1 MVWSQLEI
9 WFSCFKVIFFHIHNV
24 HKKISSNWFLFDF
37 TRFFKGLVLA
47 WPFFNL
53 GILLYVNCKQT
64 NFYIPN
70 SSHRN
75 NNNLNHDTVDD
86 DPMAAMLDNNA
97 KNNKAANIF
106 VNKLHGLVST
116 SEYAEVSHSNVME
129 HRTSSQGPYATT
141 NLIEPSN
148 VRENFSFLSG
158 L

>member
-1 MVWSQLEI
+1 
-9 WFSCFKVIFFHIHNV
+9 
-24 HKKISSNWFLFDF
+24 
-37 TRFFKGLVLA
+37 
-47 WPFFNL
+47 
-53 GILLYVNCKQT
+53 
-64 NFYIPN
+64 
-70 SSHRN
+70 
-75 NNNLNHDTVDD
+75 
-86 DPMAAMLDNNA
+86 MAAMLDNNA

-158 L
+158 LKFWGKSAI